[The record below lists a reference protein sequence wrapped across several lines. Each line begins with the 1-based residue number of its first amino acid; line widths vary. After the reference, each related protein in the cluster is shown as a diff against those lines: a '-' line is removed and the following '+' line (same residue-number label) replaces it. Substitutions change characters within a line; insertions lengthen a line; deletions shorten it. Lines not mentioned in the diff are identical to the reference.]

1 VSLPNSSLRRCAVV
15 NCPVR
20 TVTLDGVP
28 APGARGLHQRLRI
41 ILRAPERVLWW
52 MRRYCRPAPAGYQQC
67 RASSRHARWC
77 RARRTLRPRRA
88 SGQLPL
94 SDNPRRVRVSDS
106 RSERERRHR
115 VHRQLRVVCRLVV
128 AAFQRLLHHP
138 RAHLEVIQSLL
149 SHRYWA
155 ALPWFLRRCVVLREE
170 TAWSTK
176 VKSLF

>member
-1 VSLPNSSLRRCAVV
+1 MRRATRRQGRG
-15 NCPVR
+15 NR
-20 TVTLDGVP
+20 TLDQFGNDRCVDHE
-28 APGARGLHQRLRI
+28 RV
-41 ILRAPERVLWW
+41 RAPERVLWW
-52 MRRYCRPAPAGYQQC
+52 MRRYCRPAPAGYQQY

-138 RAHLEVIQSLL
+138 RAHLDVIQSLL